1 MAVASY
7 MQKIVQERGGAIRF
21 IRAEENG
28 AMCWFYLRI
37 TPEKLAE
44 YEQALKTGNM
54 NVRDYGKILES
65 DWGAYPPADVISF
78 MQDEYAFETPLA
90 SG

>member
-1 MAVASY
+1 MVAAAF

-28 AMCWFYLRI
+28 TMCWFYLKL

-54 NVRDYGKILES
+54 NIRDYGNILES
-65 DWGAYPPADVISF
+65 DWGIYPPRDVVQF
-78 MQDEYAFETPLA
+78 MLDEYDFKTPPQE
-90 SG
+90 